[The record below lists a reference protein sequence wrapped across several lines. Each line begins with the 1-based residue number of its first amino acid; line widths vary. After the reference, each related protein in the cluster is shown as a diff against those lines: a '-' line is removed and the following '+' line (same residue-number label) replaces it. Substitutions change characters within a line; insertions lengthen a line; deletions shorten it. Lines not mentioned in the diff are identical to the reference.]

1 MCLQHIVCRFH
12 EGVKRKFR
20 YRIATANLRR
30 LTAGFRAGSRTRKED
45 FGMRDHGG
53 DIDKAAG
60 RFGRADWID
69 LSTGIN
75 RRPWQAGPLSAHALT
90 ALPTAADTARLG
102 AVAAARFGCPQDQVL
117 PLAGA
122 SAAIQLLPH
131 VIGGRRAAVLSPT
144 YNEHAASLRA
154 AGWEVAEPAD
164 PTALAGADLAVI
176 VNPNNPDGREF
187 TPARVA
193 ALAATV
199 GHLIVDESFTDPRP
213 DLSVAGTR
221 PENVTVL
228 RSFGKFWGLAGLR
241 LGFAIAAP
249 GLLARLAER
258 AGPWAVGGPALEIG
272 TQALADAQWIDDTVV
287 WLSEAALHLDQIVTL
302 HWPLVGGTHLFRLY
316 DTPDAQAAHEL
327 LARAGIW
334 SRIFPWHP
342 RWIRL
347 GIPGSRE
354 EFDRVAG
361 AFTAPG

>member
-1 MCLQHIVCRFH
+1 
-12 EGVKRKFR
+12 
-20 YRIATANLRR
+20 
-30 LTAGFRAGSRTRKED
+30 
-45 FGMRDHGG
+45 MRDHGG
-53 DIDKAAG
+53 DIDKAAS

-75 RRPWQAGPLSAHALT
+75 RRPWPAGPLSPHALT
-90 ALPTAADTARLG
+90 ALPTRADTARLC
-102 AVAAARFGCPQDQVL
+102 AAAAARFGSPPDQVL

-131 VIGGRRAAVLSPT
+131 VLAGRRAAVLSPT

-154 AGWEVAEPAD
+154 AGWAVAEPSD
-164 PTALAGADLAVI
+164 PAALEGADLAVI

-187 TPARVA
+187 TPAQIA
-193 ALAATV
+193 AVAATV
-199 GHLIVDESFTDPRP
+199 GHLVVDESFADPRP
-213 DLSVAGTR
+213 DLSVATAR
-221 PENVTVL
+221 PDNVTAL

-249 GLLARLAER
+249 DLLTRLAER
-258 AGPWAVGGPALEIG
+258 AGPWSVSGPALEIG
-272 TQALADAQWIDDTVV
+272 AQALADADWIDDTVV
-287 WLSEAALHLDQIVTL
+287 WLSEAALHLDQIVTP

-316 DTPDAQAAHEL
+316 DTPDAPRARDL

-334 SRIFPWHP
+334 SRVFPWHP

-347 GIPGSRE
+347 GIPGNRE

-361 AFTAPG
+361 AFTAAD